1 MVVFSC
7 FSNIRII
14 VLSLASAILCI
25 ASGAHAQMTENN
37 TSAHIENLITMTST
51 HFTSLPASYE
61 GLLMD
66 GTMIAPSRESRTVDD
81 RKGTELKF
89 TRVQNYRTENMEI
102 ISRDTAS
109 EQYEILYSQI
119 ARVIPSNWQHQTIS
133 KSPAQER
140 AEILGED
147 IIQFLDG
154 FYRSDVWYLQSIAGS
169 KMVTIKTES
178 DRIAKTTTIAISSVT
193 IE

>member
-1 MVVFSC
+1 MGIF
-7 FSNIRII
+7 NIRIAF
-14 VLSLASAILCI
+14 LSLILSVFFVT
-25 ASGAHAQMTENN
+25 SGANAQVDENN
-37 TSAHIENLITMTST
+37 ITAHIENLITMTPT
-51 HFTSLPASYE
+51 HFTTLPASYE

-66 GTMIAPSRESRTVDD
+66 GMMVMPTRETRTADN

-102 ISRDTAS
+102 INNETIS
-109 EQYEILYSQI
+109 EQYEVLYSQVSR
-119 ARVIPSNWQHQTIS
+119 AIPSHWQHQTIS

-154 FYRSDVWYLQSIAGS
+154 FYRSDVWYLQSVAGS

-178 DRIAKTTTIAISSVT
+178 DRIAKTATIAISSVT